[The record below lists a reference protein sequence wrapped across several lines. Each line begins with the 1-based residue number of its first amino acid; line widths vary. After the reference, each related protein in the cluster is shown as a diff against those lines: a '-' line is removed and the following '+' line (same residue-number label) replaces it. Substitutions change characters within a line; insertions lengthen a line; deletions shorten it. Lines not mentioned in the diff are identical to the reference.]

1 MSNWKKNLILFKIWN
16 PCWKMCFVYF
26 VFWRKHCVQRIE
38 EITWEH
44 IVSHWSKLMMIGGNF
59 CVIKLIIFMCYFS
72 IHIIISDFMFF
83 CWQLDIKIYGKHISW
98 DLKNM
103 NVKKWKRKKLFSNTT
118 YLRPI
123 WNLRKIMIL
132 TSKIYF
138 TRSIDK
144 FKEKL

>member
-103 NVKKWKRKKLFSNTT
+103 NVKKWKRKKTFFEYNIFETNLKSKKNNNT
-118 YLRPI
+118 YVRHKSEILI
-123 WNLRKIMIL
+123 NLRK
-132 TSKIYF
+132 
-138 TRSIDK
+138 
-144 FKEKL
+144 KL

>member
-26 VFWRKHCVQRIE
+26 VFWRKHCVQRIG

-103 NVKKWKRKKLFSNTT
+103 NVKKWKRNFFF
-118 YLRPI
+118 RIQHI
-123 WNLRKIMIL
+123 WDQFE
-132 TSKIYF
+132 IY
-138 TRSIDK
+138 
-144 FKEKL
+144 EKLWYLLQRYTFW